1 MPFEKVK
8 QMMCEQLGVDESVID
23 LNTSFAE
30 DLSADSLDV
39 VELIM
44 AIEGEFDIS
53 IDEKDVES
61 LITVGDLV
69 NYIRSKI

>member
-1 MPFEKVK
+1 VPFEKVK

>member
-23 LNTSFAE
+23 MNTSFAE